1 MPPRLNRKRPAIFT
15 VDHASGTTLYEQLIT
30 QFRAQ
35 LDDGTLIA
43 GAKLP
48 TVRQLATDLAV
59 APYTVARVYRALE
72 ADGFVETLGRNGTV
86 VKGTAGTSKELLQLA
101 ASAYAARARE
111 LGVDPADAL
120 DYVKRALDN

>member
-1 MPPRLNRKRPAIFT
+1 MHFA
-15 VDHASGTTLYEQLIT
+15 VDHESNTTLYEQLIT

-43 GAKLP
+43 GTKLP
-48 TVRQLATDLAV
+48 TVRKLATDLAV

-86 VKGTAGTSKELLQLA
+86 VKGTSGTADELLQLA
-101 ASAYAARARE
+101 ASDYAKRARE
-111 LGVDPADAL
+111 LGVDGDVALGYIKAAL
-120 DYVKRALDN
+120 DR

>member
-1 MPPRLNRKRPAIFT
+1 MGFSVDPASS
-15 VDHASGTTLYEQLIT
+15 VTLYEQLIT

-43 GAKLP
+43 GTKLP

-86 VKGTAGTSKELLQLA
+86 VKGTSGTADELLQLA
-101 ASAYAARARE
+101 ASDYAKRARE
-111 LGVDPADAL
+111 LGIAPDA
-120 DYVKRALDN
+120 ALGYARTALGL

>member
-1 MPPRLNRKRPAIFT
+1 VQFT
-15 VDHASGTTLYEQLIT
+15 VDSSSRVTLYEQLMT
-30 QFRAQ
+30 QFRAR

-43 GAKLP
+43 GTKLP

-86 VKGTAGTSKELLQLA
+86 VKGTAGTADELLQRA
-101 ASAYAARARE
+101 ASDYAKRARE
-111 LGVDPADAL
+111 LGIGADNALGYIRTAL
-120 DYVKRALDN
+120 DR

>member
-1 MPPRLNRKRPAIFT
+1 MTFT
-15 VDHASGTTLYEQLIT
+15 VDHGSNVTLYEQLMN

-43 GAKLP
+43 GTKLP
-48 TVRQLATDLAV
+48 TVRHLASELAV

-86 VKGTAGTSKELLQLA
+86 VKGRAGTAAELLQSA
-101 ASAYAARARE
+101 ASGYAARARE
-111 LGVDPADAL
+111 LGLDAE
-120 DYVKRALDN
+120 VALAFVTAALNQSR

>member
-1 MPPRLNRKRPAIFT
+1 MPFT
-15 VDHASGTTLYEQLIT
+15 VDPASSVTLYQQLIT

-43 GAKLP
+43 GTKLP
-48 TVRQLATDLAV
+48 TVRQLATDLSI

-86 VKGTAGTSKELLQLA
+86 VRGTAGTADELLQLA
-101 ASAYAARARE
+101 ASDYARRAAE
-111 LGVDPADAL
+111 LGIDSSIAAEYVRVAL
-120 DYVKRALDN
+120 GR

>member
-1 MPPRLNRKRPAIFT
+1 VTFT
-15 VDHASGTTLYEQLIT
+15 VDHASSTTLYEQLMT

-35 LDDGTLIA
+35 LDDGSLIA
-43 GAKLP
+43 GTKLP
-48 TVRQLATDLAV
+48 TVRQLATDLSV

-86 VKGTAGTSKELLQLA
+86 VKGRAGTAAELLQHA

-111 LGVDPADAL
+111 LGLDADAAL
-120 DYVKRALDN
+120 AYVRTALGRGR